1 MKISDIIAAIED
13 VAPLSLQEKY
23 DNAGLQ
29 IGNKKNEATGAL
41 LCIDVTEDIID
52 EAVEN
57 GINLVISHHPLL
69 FKGLKNITGKNYVER
84 AVIKAIRNDIA
95 VYAAHTNLDNAV
107 GGVNYKIAEELGL
120 GNVSILQPSEGK
132 LLKLV
137 TFVPEADASRVR
149 EALFAAGS
157 GHIGN
162 YDRCSYNMS
171 GYGTFRAG
179 EGADPYCGEI
189 GLEHHEEEERIEVI
203 FPEYLKTGLMKR
215 LLEVHPYEEPAYDI
229 IRLENSWKGAGS
241 GVVGELLSPM
251 DETDFLEMVKSVFHC
266 GVIKYSNLLGG
277 KVQRVALCG
286 GSGSFLMPD
295 AVAAGADAFITG
307 EIGYHDYFSAEEQI
321 LLVEAGHYETEQY
334 TKDIFCDI
342 ITKKFPNFAVR
353 YTKVGTNPINYL

>member
-1 MKISDIIAAIED
+1 TAIED

-23 DNAGLQ
+23 DNSGLQ
-29 IGNKKNEATGAL
+29 IGNKKNDVTGVL
-41 LCIDVTEDIID
+41 LCIDVTEDVID

-69 FKGLKNITGKNYVER
+69 FKGLKSITGKNYIER
-84 AVIKAIRNDIA
+84 TVIKAIRNEIT
-95 VYAAHTNLDNAV
+95 VYAAHTNLDNAF

-120 GNVSILQPSEGK
+120 GDISVLSPADEK

-137 TFVPEADASRVR
+137 TFVPETNSTKVR
-149 EALFAAGS
+149 EALFAAGA
-157 GHIGN
+157 GRIGN

-189 GLEHHEEEERIEVI
+189 GQEHHEEEERIEVL
-203 FPEYLKTGLMKR
+203 FPAYLKDVILKR
-215 LLEVHPYEEPAYDI
+215 LFEAHCYEEPAYDI
-229 IRLENSWKGAGS
+229 TKIENKWKGVGS

-251 DETDFLEMVKSVFHC
+251 DETDFLEMVKNVFHC
-266 GVIKYSNLLGG
+266 GVIKHSNLLGG

-286 GSGSFLMPD
+286 GAGAFLLP
-295 AVAAGADAFITG
+295 AAISSGADAFITG
-307 EIGYHDYFSAEEQI
+307 EIGYHDYFSTEEQI
-321 LLVEAGHYETEQY
+321 LLVDAGHYETEQY

-353 YTKVGTNPINYL
+353 YTKVGTNPVNYL